1 MLLSELLLTKVDARL
16 KTRRIIDGF
25 RYADDYELV
34 FNERAQAER
43 GLAVLEDALTVFEL
57 ELKTSEDNY
66 KGVAP
71 GTRQSRNTRTAQ
83 IRVSD

>member
-1 MLLSELLLTKVDARL
+1 M
-16 KTRRIIDGF
+16 
-25 RYADDYELV
+25 V
-34 FNERAQAER
+34 FGMPMTMSFVVNERAQAER
-43 GLAVLEDALTVFEL
+43 GLAVLGRRFNRVRTRA
-57 ELKTSEDNY
+57 KTSEDNY